1 MNGKPKFRQL
11 NIPSVLLMSAMIIF
25 VDTCYIISTVTAAYL
40 LCETCIGGGLFP
52 RLVFPEL
59 RRSSAGARVAVTVPL
74 RHL

>member
-1 MNGKPKFRQL
+1 MLFILSLRAPHERYHHL
-11 NIPSVLLMSAMIIF
+11 
-25 VDTCYIISTVTAAYL
+25 VDTCCITSTVTAAYL

>member
-1 MNGKPKFRQL
+1 MGNPSVS
-11 NIPSVLLMSAMIIF
+11 IPSVLLMNANIIF
-25 VDTCYIISTVTAAYL
+25 VDCYVTSTVTAAYL
-40 LCETCIGGGLFP
+40 LCETCISGGLFP